1 MSKRPARWRSFL
13 RGLAE
18 GRSKTVVPAS
28 AGEPVMPEVPRPGLY
43 GKDVARI
50 VSLHQ
55 EGLAMLRALSEAQ
68 KQTQS
73 SLGELRDALNT
84 QISALR
90 SLLQP
95 TREVS
100 GRVDQLLTRTLEPA
114 DLVARLGQDLDRR
127 IRSAVEIAI
136 ADILTCLT
144 DSSARVERSVEAAI
158 ARMELRPLPRSPH
171 GGTACVTGGTGAES
185 QAGPGGED
193 EEYVGARTSLPGVTP
208 AREPAPSAPSSSMPT
223 HRSRPSSP
231 HLPPEAL
238 RRMAAAITRLRTD
251 SAADPEGLVTRL
263 RALQDCTSGPTPQLP
278 ASQWARDKI
287 RQALKAG
294 ASDPAKADSILGGL
308 LSKIEEHTQEGP
320 PSPEGLRD
328 DAAHPTPST
337 TGQPTGGEEQTGRI
351 EPAATADESGLVIA

>member
-1 MSKRPARWRSFL
+1 MNKGPARWRSFP

-18 GRSKTVVPAS
+18 GRSKTVVPVS
-28 AGEPVMPEVPRPGLY
+28 AGEPVMPEVPRPGPY

-55 EGLAMLRALSEAQ
+55 EALAMLRAVCEAQ

-73 SLGELRDALNT
+73 SLGELRDALNI

-144 DSSARVERSVEAAI
+144 DSSARVERSVEAAL
-158 ARMELRPLPRSPH
+158 ARMDLRPQPRP
-171 GGTACVTGGTGAES
+171 APAVNATGGTGAES
-185 QAGPGGED
+185 QAGPSGED
-193 EEYVGARTSLPGVTP
+193 DEYVGARTSLPGVTP
-208 AREPAPSAPSSSMPT
+208 AREPAPSAPPWSMPPR
-223 HRSRPSSP
+223 RSRPSSP
-231 HLPPEAL
+231 PLPPEAL
-238 RRMAAAITRLRTD
+238 RRMAAAITRLRAD
-251 SAADPEGLVTRL
+251 SAADPEGLVTGL
-263 RALQDCTSGPTPQLP
+263 RALQDSTSGPIPQLP

-294 ASDPAKADSILGGL
+294 ASDTAKADSILGAL
-308 LSKIEEHTQEGP
+308 LSKIEEHIQVGP

-328 DAAHPTPST
+328 DAAHPTPNT

-351 EPAATADESGLVIA
+351 EPASTADESGLVIA